1 MDKQSSLK
9 THEIRLRGPHPGLN
23 EEDCLW
29 LSGLPG
35 IACLEALA
43 PTRLKISYDLHHI
56 CLRGIL
62 QLLAFRGLHLD
73 ASIWSKI
80 TQALI
85 FYSEDAQREKLDI
98 PIGTSAALRELAQL
112 REHASSK
119 ATLPDDSKH
128 TSASHA
134 WNRYL

>member
-9 THEIRLRGPHPGLN
+9 IHEIRLRGPHPGLS

-35 IACLEALA
+35 IVSLEAL
-43 PTRLKISYDLHHI
+43 TTNRFKINYDLHHI

-73 ASIWSKI
+73 ASLWSKL

-85 FYSEDAQREKLDI
+85 FYSEDAQRETLNI
-98 PIGTSAALRELAQL
+98 PIGTSAALRELAKLHEQ
-112 REHASSK
+112 ASSK

-128 TSASHA
+128 TSASNA

>member
-1 MDKQSSLK
+1 MDKQISLK
-9 THEIRLRGPHPGLN
+9 TYEIRFRGPHPGLS

-35 IACLEALA
+35 IVCLESLA
-43 PTRLKISYDLHHI
+43 TNRLKISYDLHHI
-56 CLRGIL
+56 CLRGVL
-62 QLLAFRGLHLD
+62 QLLAMRGLHLD
-73 ASIWSKI
+73 ASLWSKI

-98 PIGTSAALRELAQL
+98 PIGTSAALRELANL
-112 REHASSK
+112 REQASSK
-119 ATLPDDSKH
+119 ANLPDDPKH
-128 TSASHA
+128 TTANNA